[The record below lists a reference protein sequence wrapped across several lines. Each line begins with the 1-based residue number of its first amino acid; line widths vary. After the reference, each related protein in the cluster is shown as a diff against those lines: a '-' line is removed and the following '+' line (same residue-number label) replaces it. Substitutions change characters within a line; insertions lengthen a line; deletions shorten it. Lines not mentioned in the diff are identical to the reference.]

1 MKFKISY
8 IAIISLLAAMLFSS
22 CDNYLDVLPKGEK
35 IPTSLADYEAF
46 IRNEYNHLND
56 AAQAINLLND
66 VYKRPSDLSYVSLS
80 SINYNWMG
88 NEDRIIQNNSDE
100 QAYYYSYAAISYW
113 NLIINNVPDATEAS
127 DAEKLGLIA
136 QAKVLRAMNYF
147 HLTNYYA
154 EQYDEATAATKLS
167 VPLIT
172 SADMGAPSEQISI
185 AKMYEFILT
194 DLTDAIPNLPIES
207 ATLLHPD
214 LGCGYA
220 MLARVY
226 LQMEDYDSALKYA
239 QNALDQNNKLFNW
252 KEYYTENKEQ
262 IEKEDDWST
271 SYPSK
276 TMTSPENYIFRYG
289 SSTYK
294 NSGQSGTNAALTLVR
309 AAQFE
314 DGDAR
319 FASKWKKKYQAP
331 DSIYYGI
338 RSDKFNAGG
347 ITTPEMYYI
356 KAECLARKGG
366 QANLDEAMLS
376 LNTVRKTRIFDDK
389 YADLTAS
396 STAEAIAYIRK
407 EKANEYVQTAIPF
420 WDMKRFNK
428 DANYA
433 QTLTKVFDNQSLE
446 LSPDSH
452 MWVMPFPMGA
462 TSNPGNGTL
471 VQNTP
476 R

>member
-1 MKFKISY
+1 MKYKISY
-8 IAIISLLAAMLFSS
+8 IATISLLAAMLFSS
-22 CDNYLDVLPKGEK
+22 CDNYLDVLPKGKK

-46 IRNEYNHLND
+46 IRNEWGHVND
-56 AAQAINLLND
+56 ATQAINLLND
-66 VYKRPSDLSYVSLS
+66 VYKSPSALSYISLT

-88 NEDRIIQNNSDE
+88 NEDRIIQNNADE
-100 QAYYYSYAAISYW
+100 QAYYYSYTAIMYW
-113 NLIINNVPDATEAS
+113 NLMINNVPDATEAS
-127 DAEKLGLIA
+127 DVEKLELIA

-172 SADMGAPSEQISI
+172 SAEMGAPSEQISI

-207 ATLLHPD
+207 ATVLHPN

-226 LQMEDYDSALKYA
+226 LQMGDYTNALLYA
-239 QNALDQNNKLFNW
+239 QNALDQNNQLFNW
-252 KEYYTENKEQ
+252 KEYYEKNKVQ
-262 IEKEDDWST
+262 IEKENDWST

-276 TMTSPENYIFRYG
+276 TLTSPENYIFRYG
-289 SSTYK
+289 SVTYK
-294 NSGQSGTNAALTLVR
+294 RNGQSGTNAALTLSR

-314 DGDAR
+314 EGDAR

-366 QANLDEAMLS
+366 QANLDEAMLT
-376 LNTVRKTRIFDDK
+376 LNTVRKTRIFD
-389 YADLTAS
+389 ADYTDLAAT
-396 STAEAIAYIRK
+396 TTEEAIAYIRK

-420 WDMKRFNK
+420 WDAKRFNK
-428 DANYA
+428 DVNYA
-433 QTLTKVFDNQSLE
+433 QTLTKIFNNQSLE
-446 LSPDSH
+446 LAPDSH
-452 MWVMPFPMGA
+452 LWVMPFPMGA

-471 VQNTP
+471 TQNTP

>member
-1 MKFKISY
+1 MKYKISY
-8 IAIISLLAAMLFSS
+8 IATISLMAAMLFSS

-35 IPTSLADYEAF
+35 IPTSLDDYDAF

-56 AAQAINLLND
+56 ATQAINLLND
-66 VYKRPSDLSYVSLS
+66 VYKSPSALSYISLT

-100 QAYYYSYAAISYW
+100 AAYYYSYTAISYW
-113 NLIINNVPDATEAS
+113 NLMINNVPDATDAT
-127 DAEKLGLIA
+127 DAEKLELIA

-185 AKMYEFILT
+185 ANMYEFILT
-194 DLTDAIPNLPIES
+194 DLTDAIPHLPAES
-207 ATLLHPD
+207 ATVLHPN

-226 LQMEDYDSALKYA
+226 LQMGDYTNALLSA
-239 QNALDQNNKLFNW
+239 QNALDQNSQLFNW
-252 KEYYTENKEQ
+252 KEYYEENKDQ

-276 TMTSPENYIFRYG
+276 TMDSPENFIFRYG
-289 SSTYK
+289 SSSSRW
-294 NSGQSGTNAALTLVR
+294 SGQSGTNAALTLSR

-314 DGDAR
+314 EGDAR

-366 QANLDEAMLS
+366 QANLDEAMLT
-376 LNTVRKTRIFDDK
+376 LNTVRKTRIFDAN
-389 YADLTAS
+389 YMDLAAT
-396 STAEAIAYIRK
+396 TTQEAIAYIRK

-420 WDMKRFNK
+420 WDAKRFNK
-428 DANYA
+428 DVNYA
-433 QTLTKVFDNQSLE
+433 QTLTKIFNNQSLE
-446 LSPDSH
+446 LAPDSH
-452 MWVMPFPMGA
+452 LWVMPFPMGA
-462 TSNPGNGTL
+462 TSNPGNGSL

>member
-1 MKFKISY
+1 MKFKIPY
-8 IAIISLLAAMLFSS
+8 IAIGALLISMALFSS
-22 CDNYLDVLPKGEK
+22 CDEYLDDIPKGEK

-46 IRNEYNHLND
+46 IRNENNHMND

-66 VYKRPSDLSYVSLS
+66 VYKKPSDLSYVSLT
-80 SINYNWMG
+80 SINYNWME
-88 NEDRIIQNNSDE
+88 NEDRIIQNNSGE
-100 QAYYYSYAAISYW
+100 AAYYDSYTAISYW
-113 NLIINNVPDATEAS
+113 NLMISSVPDATEAS
-127 DAEKLGLIA
+127 DTEKLELIA

-154 EQYDEATAATKLS
+154 EQYNEGTAATKLS

-172 SADMGAPSEQISI
+172 SAEMGAPSEQISI

-194 DLTDAIPNLPIES
+194 DLTEGIFNLPVES
-207 ATLLHPD
+207 TTLLHPN

-226 LQMEDYDSALKYA
+226 LQMGDYDNALLYA
-239 QNALDQNNKLFNW
+239 QKALDQNNQLFNW
-252 KEYYTENKEQ
+252 KEYYAENKDQ

-271 SYPSK
+271 SYPSI
-276 TMTSPENYIFRYG
+276 TLTNPENYIFRYG
-289 SSTYK
+289 SSTYSS
-294 NSGQSGTNAALTLVR
+294 NSSLSLAR

-314 DGDAR
+314 VGDAR
-319 FASKWKKKYQAP
+319 FASKWKVKYQAP

-356 KAECLARKGG
+356 KAECVARKGG
-366 QANLDEAMLS
+366 QTNLDEAMLT
-376 LNTVRKTRIFDDK
+376 LNTVRETRIFDAN

-396 STAEAIAYIRK
+396 TVEEAIASIRK

-428 DANYA
+428 EANYA
-433 QTLTKVFDNQSLE
+433 QIVTKVYNNQSLE

-452 MWVMPFPMGA
+452 MWIMPFPMGA

-471 VQNTP
+471 EQNTP

>member
-1 MKFKISY
+1 MKYKISY
-8 IAIISLLAAMLFSS
+8 IATISLMAAMLFSS

-56 AAQAINLLND
+56 ATQAINLLND
-66 VYKRPSDLSYVSLS
+66 VYKSPSALSYISLT

-100 QAYYYSYAAISYW
+100 AAYYYSYTAISYW
-113 NLIINNVPDATEAS
+113 NLMINNIPDANDAN
-127 DAEKLGLIA
+127 DAEKLELIA

-167 VPLIT
+167 VPLII

-185 AKMYEFILT
+185 ANMYEFILT
-194 DLTDAIPNLPIES
+194 DLTDAIPHLPVES
-207 ATLLHPD
+207 ATVLHPN
-214 LGCGYA
+214 LACGYA

-226 LQMEDYDSALKYA
+226 LQMGDYTNALLYA
-239 QNALDQNNKLFNW
+239 QNALDQNSQLFNW
-252 KEYYTENKEQ
+252 KEYYEENKVQ
-262 IEKEDDWST
+262 IEKENDWST

-294 NSGQSGTNAALTLVR
+294 NYGQSGTNAALTLSR

-314 DGDAR
+314 EGDAR

-366 QANLDEAMLS
+366 QANLDEAMLT
-376 LNTVRKTRIFDDK
+376 LNTVRKTRIFDAN
-389 YADLTAS
+389 YTDLAAT
-396 STAEAIAYIRK
+396 TTQEAIAYIRK

-420 WDMKRFNK
+420 WDAKRFNK
-428 DANYA
+428 DVNYA
-433 QTLTKVFDNQSLE
+433 QTLTKIFNNQSLE
-446 LSPDSH
+446 LAPDSH
-452 MWVMPFPMGA
+452 LWVMPFPMGA
-462 TSNPGNGTL
+462 TSNPGNGSL

>member
-8 IAIISLLAAMLFSS
+8 IAIVSLLVSMLFSS

-66 VYKRPSDLSYVSLS
+66 VYKRPSDLSYISLT
-80 SINYNWMG
+80 SINYNWLG

-100 QAYYYSYAAISYW
+100 AAYYYSYEAISYW

-127 DAEKLGLIA
+127 DAEKLELIA

-147 HLTNYYA
+147 HLTNYYS
-154 EQYDEATAATKLS
+154 EQYDEASAATKLS

-172 SADMGAPSEQISI
+172 SAEMGAPSEQISI

-194 DLTDAIPNLPIES
+194 DLTDAIANLPIES
-207 ATLLHPD
+207 ATLLHPN
-214 LGCGYA
+214 LACGYA

-226 LQMEDYDSALKYA
+226 LQMGDYDSALKYA
-239 QNALDQNNKLFNW
+239 QNALDQNNQLFNW
-252 KEYYTENKEQ
+252 KEYYAENKEQ
-262 IEKEDDWST
+262 IEKEGDWST

-276 TMTSPENYIFRYG
+276 TMNSPENYIFRYG

-294 NSGQSGTNAALTLVR
+294 NSGQSGTNAALTIVR

-331 DSIYYGI
+331 DSIYIGI

-376 LNTVRKTRIFDDK
+376 LNTVRKTRIFGDK

-407 EKANEYVQTAIPF
+407 DKANEYVQTAIPF
-420 WDMKRFNK
+420 WDMRRFNK
-428 DANYA
+428 DVNYA
-433 QTLTKVFDNQSLE
+433 QTLTKVFNNQSLE

-452 MWVMPFPMGA
+452 MWIMPFPMGA

>member
-8 IAIISLLAAMLFSS
+8 IATISLLAAMLFSS

-66 VYKRPSDLSYVSLS
+66 VYKSPSALSYISLT

-113 NLIINNVPDATEAS
+113 NLMINNVPDATEAS
-127 DAEKLGLIA
+127 DSEKLELIA

-154 EQYDEATAATKLS
+154 EQYDEATAATRLS

-172 SADMGAPSEQISI
+172 SAEMGATSEQISI

-194 DLTDAIPNLPIES
+194 DLTDAIPHLPVES
-207 ATLLHPD
+207 ATLLHPN
-214 LGCGYA
+214 LACGYA
-220 MLARVY
+220 MQARVY
-226 LQMEDYDSALKYA
+226 LQMGDYTNALLYA
-239 QNALDQNNKLFNW
+239 QNALDQNSQLFNW
-252 KEYYTENKEQ
+252 KEYYAENKEQ
-262 IEKEDDWST
+262 IEKENDWST

-276 TMTSPENYIFRYG
+276 TMISPENYIFRYG

-294 NSGQSGTNAALTLVR
+294 NSGQSGTSAALTLSR

-314 DGDAR
+314 EGDAR

-331 DSIYYGI
+331 DSIYVGI

-366 QANLDEAMLS
+366 QTNLDEAMLS
-376 LNTVRKTRIFDDK
+376 LNAVRKTRIFEDK

-407 EKANEYVQTAIPF
+407 NKANEYVQTAIPF
-420 WDMKRFNK
+420 WDAKRFNK
-428 DANYA
+428 DVNYA
-433 QTLTKVFDNQSLE
+433 QTLTKIFNNQSLE
-446 LSPDSH
+446 LAPDSH

-471 VQNTP
+471 TQNTP